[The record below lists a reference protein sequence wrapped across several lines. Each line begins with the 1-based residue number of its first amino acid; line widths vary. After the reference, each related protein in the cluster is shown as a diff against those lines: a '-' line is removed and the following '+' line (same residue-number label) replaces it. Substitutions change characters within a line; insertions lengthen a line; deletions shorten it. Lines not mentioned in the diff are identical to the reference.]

1 VWIYGQVLKTKL
13 IVHRMM
19 IYITVSWMLDVCE
32 CDRTKEDNR
41 LCSRIIT
48 IITTL

>member
-1 VWIYGQVLKTKL
+1 MWAYGQVLKTKL

-19 IYITVSWMLDVCE
+19 IYITVSWMLDVC
-32 CDRTKEDNR
+32 DHAKEENR

-48 IITTL
+48 YTL